1 MTSVS
6 IREPLKIIWSILI
19 LYFLFARRFIILGMF
34 YQRTEDEWPVPR
46 SVKNRRS
53 FLGFANYY
61 RRFVS
66 NFAQLARPLHA
77 LVGVCQG
84 HDPKL
89 FHNRWS
95 QECQEVF
102 ESTNP
107 VLAFADFSKLFILD
121 VDASLSGLGTVLS
134 QIQEGSEH
142 VIVYASRSLRDG
154 QKRWRSIVHRN
165 WKY

>member
-1 MTSVS
+1 MRS
-6 IREPLKIIWSILI
+6 
-19 LYFLFARRFIILGMF
+19 
-34 YQRTEDEWPVPR
+34 EWPVPR

-53 FLGFANYY
+53 FLRFTSYLY

-66 NFAQLARPLHA
+66 NFAQLARQLHA

-89 FHNRWS
+89 FRNRWS
-95 QECQEVF
+95 QECQEAF

-107 VLAFADFSKLFILD
+107 VNVLAFADFSKLFILD
-121 VDASLSGLGTVLS
+121 IDASLSGLGTVLS
-134 QIQEGSEH
+134 QIQKGSEH

-154 QKRWRSIVHRN
+154 QKRC
-165 WKY
+165 